1 MLNVEPM
8 LLLFAQFSIVFPFSF
23 LGNLVHEKSTLA
35 YLFVKEIM
43 LFQVMEDGK
52 QCIGE
57 STNDNE

>member
-8 LLLFAQFSIVFPFSF
+8 LLSFAQFSIVFPFSF
-23 LGNLVHEKSTLA
+23 LGNLVHEKSTLG
-35 YLFVKEIM
+35 YLFIKEVM
-43 LFQVMEDGK
+43 PFQVMEGGK